1 MNPKFK
7 RLIIPF
13 GAIILGL
20 FVVYSMYLSSK
31 PTTITKPGT
40 TATTPAGDVN
50 SDANVE
56 NALGD
61 SEKDAEKTA
70 ETTAATNEPPNREK
84 NLTLQNAN
92 QPLEAAAS
100 PSEESPPVGPTE
112 TADQPGEEPT
122 KTPDQKAGADSESNT
137 PPPSTPASTAA
148 SNDRN
153 FHFKPQERPDGTFL
167 TLGKVGDVSVNP
179 ARIILDMSDRGAG
192 VRQITLLDY
201 YKTIDHSRGNEYTL
215 LDGIPENRPALA
227 IRAVTIDGI
236 RLDAIGRFDFDRTL
250 GKRAFVSPVW
260 AESDSTNPNHR
271 VYTAEIVDE
280 NEQPIIRIERAFTLG
295 TAPGEIL
302 IAQSIENLTNEAH
315 QVQVEQWGAADL
327 PAAHGRYGDYRR
339 FRFGYLDPR
348 STRTVFANEG
358 DYLKQRNSLLGKK
371 VGPKAESTSNL
382 LWPNDTSKE
391 NNYSLAWTG
400 VTNRYFA
407 FIVLPLLDDPANAD
421 DKRFKSVETVQFFL
435 DAQVSSVREID
446 PKAVANIY
454 ANLKL
459 TSPIWILKGK
469 QQRDFDIVAYA
480 GPQDQ
485 TLFASTE
492 PYRSFRFT
500 ELIVYQLGCAWCTFQ
515 WLAHFLIAFLRMI
528 HSAVFDWGLSIIIL
542 VLVVR
547 GLLHPLT
554 KKGQISMQGMQKK
567 MAKLQPEINKLKEKF
582 ADNPKKLQQEQMRLY
597 KEHKVNPVGCL
608 GMAPMFLQ
616 MPIWVALY
624 AMLYFAI
631 ELRQEPMFYGVF
643 QMFNHWS
650 FLADLSQPDKFI
662 DFGGTL
668 PFLKAIPLIGGM
680 TSINILPILMGAFFF
695 LQQKYMTPPNPSATP
710 EQQTQQK
717 IMKIIFPLMWPIFLY
732 NAPAGLTMYIMTS
745 SCIGII
751 ESRYIRAHVTAMDS
765 EENGVKKKD
774 KKPGFVARFMKSYAA
789 RVEHVRDVLEEKSKQ
804 KNTGRSGRGGGSA
817 SRSSKK
823 KKKPYDHPSP

>member
-13 GAIILGL
+13 AAILLGL
-20 FVVYSMYLSSK
+20 FVVYSIYLSSN
-31 PTTITKPGT
+31 PTTITKPRT
-40 TATTPAGDVN
+40 AATTPPGDVN
-50 SDANVE
+50 PDANAESAVS
-56 NALGD
+56 D
-61 SEKDAEKTA
+61 SEKNSERAA
-70 ETTAATNEPPNREK
+70 ETTTAPNEPPGQEK
-84 NLTLQNAN
+84 TLTSQDTS
-92 QPLEAAAS
+92 QPSEAAAGT
-100 PSEESPPVGPTE
+100 SEESPVGEEE
-112 TADQPGEEPT
+112 TADQPSEASST
-122 KTPDQKAGADSESNT
+122 ASDQKPDSDSESIPT
-137 PPPSTPASTAA
+137 QPSPPASAA
-148 SNDRN
+148 ANERG
-153 FHFKPQERPDGTFL
+153 FHFKPQPKSDEAFL
-167 TLGKVGDVSVNP
+167 TLGKVGDQSINP

-192 VRQITLLDY
+192 AHQITLLDY
-201 YKTIDHSRGNEYTL
+201 YKTIDQTRGNEYTL
-215 LDGIPENRPALA
+215 LDGIPENRPALS
-227 IRAVTIDGI
+227 IRAVTIDGV
-236 RLDAIGRFDFDRTL
+236 RLDAIGLFNFDRSL

-271 VYTAEIVDE
+271 VYTAEIVDK
-280 NEQPIIRIERAFTLG
+280 NEEPVIRIERSFTLG
-295 TAPGEIL
+295 NVPGEIL
-302 IAQSIENLTNEAH
+302 IEQSIENLTDQAH
-315 QVQVEQWGAADL
+315 QIQVEQWGAADL

-371 VGPKAESTSNL
+371 VGPKAESTSNV
-382 LWPNDTSKE
+382 LWPNDTSME

-407 FIVLPLLDDPANAD
+407 FIVLPHVDDPANAD
-421 DKRFKSVETVQFFL
+421 DKRFKSVQQVQFFL

-469 QQRDFDIVAYA
+469 ERRDFDMDAYA

-485 TLFASTE
+485 PLFTSNE

-528 HSAVFDWGLSIIIL
+528 HGIVFDWGLSIIIL

-567 MAKLQPEINKLKEKF
+567 MAKLQPEINKLKEKYT
-582 ADNPKKLQQEQMRLY
+582 DNPKKLQQEQMRLY
-597 KEHKVNPVGCL
+597 KEHKINPVGCL

-668 PFLKAIPLIGGM
+668 PFIKGIPIIGGI
-680 TSINILPILMGAFFF
+680 TSINMLPILMGAFFF

-765 EENGVKKKD
+765 EENGVRKKD
-774 KKPGFVARFMKSYAA
+774 KKPGFATRFMKSYAA
-789 RVEHVRDVLEEKSKQ
+789 RVEHARDVLEEKSKQ
-804 KNTGRSGRGGGSA
+804 KNATQGGPAGGRS
-817 SRSSKK
+817 RSTKK
-823 KKKPYDHPSP
+823 KK